1 MQATYTTVV
10 GRIATAAE
18 RQTFA
23 SGASRVTF
31 RVASTER
38 RRDAATGSWTD
49 GERLYI
55 TVRCWRQLGDH
66 VLASTRLG
74 DPVIVHGRLI
84 SRSVERDGTRTSVTE
99 IDADA
104 VGPDLRWATA
114 VVTRTS
120 SASTAPAEP
129 VRAGEGLATAA
140 GEDDTRVGPGGAP
153 GAVTEPFALRD
164 EPPEESQEALV
175 GRVHE
180 PGRDRTN
187 GAPPTALP
195 AEAGVGA

>member
-18 RQTFA
+18 RHTFP

-49 GERLYI
+49 GERLYVS
-55 TVRCWRQLGDH
+55 VRCWRQLGDH

-74 DPVIVHGRLI
+74 DPVIVHGRLFT
-84 SRSVERDGTRTSVTE
+84 RSIEHEGRRTSVTE

-104 VGPDLRWATA
+104 VGPDLRWSTA
-114 VVTRTS
+114 VVTRTTAVS
-120 SASTAPAEP
+120 TPPAASEGT
-129 VRAGEGLATAA
+129 GE
-140 GEDDTRVGPGGAP
+140 RSGPTEGGA
-153 GAVTEPFALRD
+153 ADHLAD
-164 EPPEESQEALV
+164 
-175 GRVHE
+175 
-180 PGRDRTN
+180 
-187 GAPPTALP
+187 P
-195 AEAGVGA
+195 AEAAVGA